1 MAPHSQVCDV
11 DSVEDYVFYAA
22 SEIMPISE
30 VLLRSAHQTPN
41 VHLWAGQGIRVPG
54 CEFKLM
60 PLSLSSSPGFPRLLA
75 WLYIRLEIHISPA
88 SLFKLK
94 ACWASPGLGAG
105 PDSTTDWVHALG

>member
-41 VHLWAGQGIRVPG
+41 VHLRAGQGVRFPG
-54 CEFKLM
+54 CQYKLV
-60 PLSLSSSPGFPRLLA
+60 PLSLLLLA
-75 WLYIRLEIHISPA
+75 RLSQAPSLALY
-88 SLFKLK
+88 K
-94 ACWASPGLGAG
+94 
-105 PDSTTDWVHALG
+105 T